1 MKKNFLDLVFLFC
14 CNVAMGQV
22 AAFSSFLQKFKE
34 VKEMG
39 LAVFGD
45 TIISPNLNYSSFN
58 SYLSELCP
66 ELCVP
71 EKCLWQGGSYMK
83 GRYPGSSAGLP

>member
-1 MKKNFLDLVFLFC
+1 MKKNLLDLVFLFC

-45 TIISPNLNYSSFN
+45 TIISPNLDYSS
-58 SYLSELCP
+58 
-66 ELCVP
+66 
-71 EKCLWQGGSYMK
+71 
-83 GRYPGSSAGLP
+83 